1 MNDTPTII
9 EPIYEPCNPET
20 GEELLTGDG
29 ASTDF
34 YVPPRHM
41 LRLGS
46 LVFSTIAEQE
56 AAMVDLANRVGKLIK
71 ERKLSMPFGRGPKK
85 KDYVFV
91 DGWEALC
98 LLIGVTAREVR
109 VEEVAL
115 PNDGGNVFKAT
126 VELIRNSDGA
136 VIGRGSSECGCV
148 DEVDKDGNPI
158 WADRPRYARK
168 SMAITRA
175 TGKAIRICFSPIIKM
190 AGYATTPAEEMQ
202 GIDDGPRVEST
213 QAPVSKRPETPTD
226 SDWDL

>member
-1 MNDTPTII
+1 MNDTPTMI

-20 GEELLTGDG
+20 GEELI
-29 ASTDF
+29 
-34 YVPPRHM
+34 PQPRGQM

-46 LVFSTIAEQE
+46 LAFSTVAEQE

-71 ERKLSMPFGRGPKK
+71 ERKLSMPFGKGPRK

-148 DEVDKDGNPI
+148 DEPT
-158 WADRPRYARK
+158 WADKPRYARK

-202 GIDDGPRVEST
+202 GIADEPKVEST
-213 QAPVSKRPETPTD
+213 QTPVSKRPETPNN
-226 SDWDL
+226 DWDL